1 MSSNTKE
8 IATGPRT
15 NVSPKD
21 IIKDKEQTEKQA
33 HDKLM
38 CLVAGK
44 NCPVED
50 FQVGSGRTIHI
61 PKLIY
66 PGTVPGPS
74 YNGGVTIG
82 EPCKGNH
89 CYIPVSNKVFTE
101 ASNRVNM
108 DIPFHNP
115 SLYRPG
121 NNSVKLPIKKYTNN
135 GLNHGPFNI
144 DILQ

>member
-89 CYIPVSNKVFTE
+89 CYIPVLKSFYF
-101 ASNRVNM
+101 ARVNM

-115 SLYRPG
+115 SLGSPG
-121 NNSVKLPIKKYTNN
+121 NNM
-135 GLNHGPFNI
+135 LNC
-144 DILQ
+144 Q